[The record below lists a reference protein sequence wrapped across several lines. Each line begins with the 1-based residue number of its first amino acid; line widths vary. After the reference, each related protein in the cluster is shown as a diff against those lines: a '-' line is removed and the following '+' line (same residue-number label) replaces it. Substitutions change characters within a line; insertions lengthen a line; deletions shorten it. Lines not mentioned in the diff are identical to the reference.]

1 MRAGGVT
8 MLDMRKFLGNF
19 LSATGMRA
27 VVAVTS
33 FCCFVLLARYW
44 GSGDLGQFA
53 TVFAFFVLLQQAP
66 LLGLHVPLIRDL
78 ARDPES
84 VLTVGPNAAVLAT
97 TAGALLG
104 TALGAIGQLYVG
116 SLRPSFWLV
125 GAALFAT
132 GPSVLAE
139 SVLIA
144 QGRLARV
151 AAVNI
156 AESLARTGVWI
167 ILIVAGFHLTA
178 LFAALAVF
186 RVLALIAYYGPEEL
200 RPLLQLRRCRPHVLA
215 ALIRTTPT
223 FLGILIL
230 AAALTRL
237 DFIMLSA
244 LGTLA
249 AVGQYAAAYKFY
261 ETALMVPSVLT
272 LALFPEFAKV
282 SAASKGDCAELLQQF
297 VRVVLTIGLPCAI
310 ALATVATPLI
320 ILIYGDGFTSAAS
333 ALVILAIGPV
343 LVAVDQAFTMA
354 LLANGHERLDLRV
367 LACACAFY
375 VLALWLFI
383 PAKGV
388 AGAALATTS
397 AAVVQVGIRYRYLR
411 HKLRVESL
419 AWIVVGP
426 CVAALTMAGTIWV
439 VKPVSLIAGLSGGAI
454 VYVAVLALLRVV
466 TRADLLWLRAAL
478 QRPEAAS

>member
-1 MRAGGVT
+1 
-8 MLDMRKFLGNF
+8 MLDARKFLGNF

-97 TAGALLG
+97 AAGALLG
-104 TALGAIGQLYVG
+104 AALGAIGQLYAG
-116 SLRPSFWLV
+116 SMRASFWLV
-125 GAALFAT
+125 GAALLAT

-156 AESLARTGVWI
+156 VESLARTGAWM

-186 RVLALIAYYGPEEL
+186 RVLALIAYYGPDEL
-200 RPLLQLRRCRPHVLA
+200 RPLLHLRRCRRHVLA
-215 ALIRTTPT
+215 ALMRITPT

-230 AAALTRL
+230 AAALNRI

-249 AVGQYAAAYKFY
+249 DVGQYAAAYKFY

-272 LALFPEFAKV
+272 LTLFPEFAKV
-282 SAASKGDCAELLQQF
+282 SAASKRDCDALLQQF
-297 VRVVLTIGLPCAI
+297 VRVVLTIGLPSAI
-310 ALATVATPLI
+310 ALVSVAAPLI
-320 ILIYGDGFTSAAS
+320 ILIYGNGFTSAAG

-354 LLANGHERLDLRV
+354 LLANGHERLVLRV

-383 PAKGV
+383 PTMGV

-411 HKLRVESL
+411 QKLRVESL
-419 AWIVVGP
+419 TWIVTGP
-426 CVAALTMAGTIWV
+426 CVAGLTMAGTIWA
-439 VKPVSLIAGLSGGAI
+439 VKPVSLIVGLSGGAI

-466 TRADLLWLRAAL
+466 T
-478 QRPEAAS
+478 